1 MARAEVVSQNEPN
14 MVEHWL
20 ILSILD
26 ISRQS
31 ELDGP
36 PIYRSTARPSLRLP
50 IVCTGA
56 APYLHHTTPS
66 VEAGVGGIWGWA
78 GGCEGIK
85 KPPVAAA
92 ARILIERVID
102 EVAVAGDP
110 DNIVEQIT
118 QSHRDAI
125 VLGRAVAGAG
135 YCASGGV
142 IAVAQHKVVI
152 AGGL

>member
-92 ARILIERVID
+92 VRILIECIVDDVAGSRDHD
-102 EVAVAGDP
+102 EVVVQVTQPYRDAVAL
-110 DNIVEQIT
+110 T
-118 QSHRDAI
+118 QNF
-125 VLGRAVAGAG
+125 V
-135 YCASGGV
+135 
-142 IAVAQHKVVI
+142 
-152 AGGL
+152 